1 MHENAVYQF
10 VTVTVAV
17 PDFPSDVAVIVAVPT
32 ACPVTTPLLLT
43 VATDVALE
51 DQVTVRPVRMLFAA
65 SRRVAVSCTVLVRA
79 TVAGFGVTVTVATGA
94 GVTITVDNPDTVPPD
109 ADATDA
115 VMVAVPVAT
124 PVTKPLELTVAVAVA
139 LELH

>member
-32 ACPVTTPLLLT
+32 ATPLTTPLLFT
-43 VATDVALE
+43 MAVWVGLE

-65 SRRVAVSCTVLVRA
+65 SRSVAVSVTVLPRA

-94 GVTITVDNPDTVPPD
+94 GVTVTLDEPDAVPPD

-124 PVTKPLELTVAVAVA
+124 PVTNPLELTVAVCVA
-139 LELH
+139 FEAH